1 MGSVD
6 HRWKRQSPSAS
17 STAITGGG
25 IKQELDREVE
35 YVAQKMGVQTWH
47 VVFFVVLLCLALI
60 GLCAWC
66 VIRFFR
72 KKRTGKDKDADLAA
86 DEAALVDN
94 EEEDLKVDEEALAA
108 AKAASEYLG
117 KLQYEIK
124 YDFNTQTLV
133 VKVSC
138 SQSCHFNEK
147 INVVLILVQ
156 VIQAVE
162 LPAMDM
168 GGLSDPYV
176 KIYLIPE
183 TKGQKKFETKVHRK
197 TLNPFFNQTFE
208 FKNLPYAETFDKT
221 LMFSIFD
228 YDRFSKHDQIGD
240 VS

>member
-1 MGSVD
+1 MGSVE

-17 STAITGGG
+17 STGG

-133 VKVSC
+133 VKVRL
-138 SQSCHFNEK
+138 SQPRSFVKSSVMILKK
-147 INVVLILVQ
+147 IFTGHPGRRASSHGHGRFVRSLCQNLL
-156 VIQAVE
+156 
-162 LPAMDM
+162 
-168 GGLSDPYV
+168 DP
-176 KIYLIPE
+176 
-183 TKGQKKFETKVHRK
+183 
-197 TLNPFFNQTFE
+197 
-208 FKNLPYAETFDKT
+208 
-221 LMFSIFD
+221 
-228 YDRFSKHDQIGD
+228 
-240 VS
+240 

>member
-1 MGSVD
+1 MGSVE

-133 VKVSC
+133 VKVSANLLMRNC
-138 SQSCHFNEK
+138 VPNRESTVKQTNSIDVLFWSCAPKFFFR
-147 INVVLILVQ
+147 LLRRF
-156 VIQAVE
+156 
-162 LPAMDM
+162 
-168 GGLSDPYV
+168 
-176 KIYLIPE
+176 
-183 TKGQKKFETKVHRK
+183 QKVNKHQFGKAK
-197 TLNPFFNQTFE
+197 KMSFSNPTWM
-208 FKNLPYAETFDKT
+208 P
-221 LMFSIFD
+221 
-228 YDRFSKHDQIGD
+228 
-240 VS
+240 

>member
-1 MGSVD
+1 MLNETFSVIFTLLGHPVRDRLLTKRVYCREMGSVE

-133 VKVSC
+133 VKVS
-138 SQSCHFNEK
+138 F
-147 INVVLILVQ
+147 
-156 VIQAVE
+156 
-162 LPAMDM
+162 
-168 GGLSDPYV
+168 
-176 KIYLIPE
+176 
-183 TKGQKKFETKVHRK
+183 
-197 TLNPFFNQTFE
+197 
-208 FKNLPYAETFDKT
+208 NLPF
-221 LMFSIFD
+221 
-228 YDRFSKHDQIGD
+228 Q
-240 VS
+240 